1 MAHCATQMFAWVE
14 LAWDGS
20 SPYKDESNVGS
31 ARYGDS
37 RYGDRLG
44 GNDAGAH

>member
-31 ARYGDS
+31 ARYGD
-37 RYGDRLG
+37 RLG